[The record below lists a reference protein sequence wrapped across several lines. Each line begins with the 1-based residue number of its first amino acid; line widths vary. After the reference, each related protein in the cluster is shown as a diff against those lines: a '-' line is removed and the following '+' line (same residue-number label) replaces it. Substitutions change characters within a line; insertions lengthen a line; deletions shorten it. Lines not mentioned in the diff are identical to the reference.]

1 MKTWQKWMMP
11 VSALALLM
19 AAPPA
24 FAQDEE
30 GEAEV
35 ADAPRTL
42 EAPAA
47 EGGDQQAQFN
57 RELLSVEEQVNTLK
71 ERVFRSKAT
80 LQLLA
85 EIVAQG
91 TGTGSRASIS
101 HVNELGRTY
110 KIESLSYYLDGQ
122 SRYARTAADG
132 GLDGV
137 EEIKVFDGP
146 IQAGT
151 HTLSVTM
158 QLQGSS
164 GVFSYVDQIGFNVQ
178 SSATFEVKDGDS
190 CAIRVE
196 ADEHG
201 GLSRS
206 FTERPDIA
214 FDIRCT
220 RSMDDSGAR

>member
-1 MKTWQKWMMP
+1 MTWQKWIMP
-11 VSALALLM
+11 VSVLALLVT
-19 AAPPA
+19 APPA
-24 FAQDEE
+24 SAQDEQD
-30 GEAEV
+30 GGTSSGA
-35 ADAPRTL
+35 RTL
-42 EAPAA
+42 EQPAGA
-47 EGGDQQAQFN
+47 EDDQQTQFN
-57 RELLSVEEQVNTLK
+57 RELLSVEEQVNRLK
-71 ERVFRSKAT
+71 EQVFRSKAT

-101 HVNELGRTY
+101 HVNELGRSY

-137 EEIKVFDGP
+137 DEIKIFDGP

-178 SSATFEVKDGDS
+178 SSASFEVKDGDT

-220 RSMDDSGAR
+220 RSMDDAGGR

>member
-1 MKTWQKWMMP
+1 MTWQKSMMP
-11 VSALALLM
+11 MAALAFLTVT
-19 AAPPA
+19 PRA
-24 FAQDEE
+24 FAQDDG
-30 GEAEV
+30 GEAS
-35 ADAPRTL
+35 ASSGARTL
-42 EAPAA
+42 EQPS
-47 EGGDQQAQFN
+47 GGEQDQQGQFN

-101 HVNELGRTY
+101 HVNELGRSY

-122 SRYARTAADG
+122 SRYARRAAEG

-137 EEIKVFDGP
+137 DEVKIFDGP

-178 SSATFEVKDGDS
+178 SSATFEVKDGDT

-220 RSMDDSGAR
+220 RSMDDAGAR

>member
-1 MKTWQKWMMP
+1 MTWQKWMMP
-11 VSALALLM
+11 MAALAFLTVTPRAL
-19 AAPPA
+19 
-24 FAQDEE
+24 AQDDG
-30 GEAEV
+30 GEAE
-35 ADAPRTL
+35 ASSGTRTL
-42 EAPAA
+42 EQPS
-47 EGGDQQAQFN
+47 GGEQDQQGQFN

-101 HVNELGRTY
+101 HVNELGRSY

-122 SRYARTAADG
+122 SRYARTAAEG

-137 EEIKVFDGP
+137 DEIKIFDGA

-178 SSATFEVKDGDS
+178 SSATFEVKDGDT

-220 RSMDDSGAR
+220 RSMDDAGAR